1 MLKIILGAIALCI
14 LVDAMAFGGY
24 YRDHMFHQ
32 SMALTHRVFQM
43 EWRLSN

>member
-1 MLKIILGAIALCI
+1 MLKVILGAVALCI
-14 LVDAMAFGGY
+14 LFDAMAFGGY

-32 SMALTHRVFQM
+32 SAAFTHSVLRM

>member
-1 MLKIILGAIALCI
+1 MLKVILGAIALCV

-32 SMALTHRVFQM
+32 SLAFTQHVLQM
-43 EWRLSN
+43 EWRLSD